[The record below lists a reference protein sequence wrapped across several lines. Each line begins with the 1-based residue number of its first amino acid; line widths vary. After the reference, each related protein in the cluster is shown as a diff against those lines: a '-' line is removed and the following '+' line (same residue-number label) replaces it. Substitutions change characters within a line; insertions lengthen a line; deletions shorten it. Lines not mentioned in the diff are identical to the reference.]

1 MEGMMGNSLSNRIRK
16 DLQRNWTLYLL
27 VLPVL
32 IYYAVFMYKPMYG
45 AIIAFKDF
53 TPAKGVFGSEWVGFE
68 NFTRFFTS
76 PYFGRLLKNT
86 LLLSI
91 YSIIFGFP
99 APIIL
104 ALLLNEVKS
113 AKFKKFSQTITY
125 LPHFISL
132 VVACGMIKDFCLT
145 TGLFNDIVALFGGTR
160 NPLLQN
166 PAYFRTIYTATS
178 IWQEIGWGS
187 IIYLSALSG
196 VDSQLY
202 EAASIDGAGKWKQ
215 LLNVTLPG
223 IAPTIIIMLI
233 LRMGSLMSMGYEKT
247 ILLYNPS
254 TYQTADI
261 ISSYVYRAGLIEQD
275 WSYSTAIGL
284 FNSVINCVLLYFTNK
299 VSKKTTENSLW

>member
-104 ALLLNEVKS
+104 ALLLNEVKMLNLKNS
-113 AKFKKFSQTITY
+113 LRQ
-125 LPHFISL
+125 LPI
-132 VVACGMIKDFCLT
+132 C
-145 TGLFNDIVALFGGTR
+145 
-160 NPLLQN
+160 
-166 PAYFRTIYTATS
+166 
-178 IWQEIGWGS
+178 
-187 IIYLSALSG
+187 
-196 VDSQLY
+196 
-202 EAASIDGAGKWKQ
+202 
-215 LLNVTLPG
+215 
-223 IAPTIIIMLI
+223 LI
-233 LRMGSLMSMGYEKT
+233 LFH
-247 ILLYNPS
+247 
-254 TYQTADI
+254 
-261 ISSYVYRAGLIEQD
+261 
-275 WSYSTAIGL
+275 W
-284 FNSVINCVLLYFTNK
+284 
-299 VSKKTTENSLW
+299 

>member
-1 MEGMMGNSLSNRIRK
+1 MMGNSLSNRIRK

-104 ALLLNEVKS
+104 ALLLNEVKN

-145 TGLFNDIVALFGGTR
+145 TGL
-160 NPLLQN
+160 
-166 PAYFRTIYTATS
+166 
-178 IWQEIGWGS
+178 
-187 IIYLSALSG
+187 
-196 VDSQLY
+196 
-202 EAASIDGAGKWKQ
+202 
-215 LLNVTLPG
+215 
-223 IAPTIIIMLI
+223 
-233 LRMGSLMSMGYEKT
+233 
-247 ILLYNPS
+247 
-254 TYQTADI
+254 
-261 ISSYVYRAGLIEQD
+261 
-275 WSYSTAIGL
+275 
-284 FNSVINCVLLYFTNK
+284 
-299 VSKKTTENSLW
+299 